1 MAGIEAG
8 KTWSRIG
15 PQVAP
20 TDSAA
25 SGVWQIQEA
34 SEYIGAGTWPA
45 PTYSSYEFIV
55 GHTFSGSTDSYTFTS
70 IPQTYKSIRIIAV
83 IKGASPQALPTIQIN
98 GVTTADYH
106 ENTVYSNSSSFGS
119 TAYDGIN
126 YWSTALAATVNV
138 DFVNEINLD
147 GYENANICS
156 PVQFQWACGSN
167 PANSVQGNLQ
177 NGATAAITSLK
188 YYSSSGAN
196 FASGS
201 TISMFAMVDS

>member
-1 MAGIEAG
+1 MPLGAAKAALLGAAG
-8 KTWSRIG
+8 
-15 PQVAP
+15 
-20 TDSAA
+20 SAA
-25 SGVWQIQEA
+25 GGSA
-34 SEYIGAGTWPA
+34 YEYV
-45 PTYSSYEFIV
+45 V

-106 ENTVYSNSSSFGS
+106 ENTCYSNASSFGS
-119 TAYDGIN
+119 TGYDGIN
-126 YWSTALAATVNV
+126 YWSTALSPTVSV

-147 GYENANICS
+147 GYDNTSICS
-156 PVQFQWACGSN
+156 PVQFQWASGSN

-177 NGATAAITSLK
+177 NGATDAITSLK
-188 YYSSSGAN
+188 YYSTSGTD

-201 TISMFAMVDS
+201 TISMFGMLEP